1 MTVDSFGFEYEP
13 GTILYGRDS
22 AGALGT
28 ELAQRGVER
37 ALLVTGTTVGQTPA
51 VVEPVREGVGDRLTG
66 VFAETT
72 PQKRLETALDGV
84 ERASE
89 VDALVS
95 LGGGSSLDVATVMSV
110 LAADDRPRE
119 TIRSAFVETGTL
131 PVPETELVPV
141 FAVPTTLAG
150 ADLSV
155 AAGITAYPDDRPP
168 VRGGVF
174 DQRLMPEALVYDPSL
189 IETTPHEVL
198 CASAMNGF
206 DKGIE
211 SLYAHNRTPITD
223 ATATRGLESLAEGL
237 PRLGSGARDDRTLHD
252 VIVGTMLVQYGVS
265 RGSRTERRNAPQAGK
280 SEAPRAVGRGP
291 TTAGRSPVTT
301 LSLIHA
307 FGHGISGGYDVQQ
320 GEAHG
325 IIAPHAL
332 AFLFDRVDGRREELA
347 EALGVES
354 SAATATAVIDAVTE
368 IRDALGL
375 PSRLRSIPDL
385 SNDDLPAVAG
395 AVAADSLLGN
405 TPDGFDPTETEIEG
419 VLESAW

>member
-1 MTVDSFGFEYEP
+1 MAVDSFRFEYEP
-13 GTILYGRDS
+13 GTIVYGRDK
-22 AGALGT
+22 AGTLGT

-37 ALLVTGTTVGQTPA
+37 ALLVTGQTVGQTPA
-51 VVEPVREGVGDRLTG
+51 VVDPVRDGVGDRLAG
-66 VFAETT
+66 VFTETT
-72 PQKRLETALDGV
+72 PEKRLDTALDGA
-84 ERASE
+84 EKLQTSE
-89 VDALVS
+89 ADALVS
-95 LGGGSSLDVATVMSV
+95 LGGGSSLDVATVISV

-119 TIRSAFVETGTL
+119 TIRSAFVETGTI
-131 PVPETELVPV
+131 PVPETELMPV

-155 AAGITAYPDDRPP
+155 AAGITAHPDDRSP

-174 DQRLMPEALVYDPSL
+174 DERLMPEALVYDPAL
-189 IETTPHEVL
+189 IETTPHEIL

-223 ATATRGLESLAEGL
+223 ATATRGLELLTDGL
-237 PRLGSGARDDRTLHD
+237 SRFGNRMRDDLRD
-252 VIVGTMLVQYGVS
+252 AIVGTMLVQYGAS
-265 RGSRTERRNAPQAGK
+265 RGS
-280 SEAPRAVGRGP
+280 GP
-291 TTAGRSPVTT
+291 T

-307 FGHGISGGYDVQQ
+307 FGHGISRGYDVQQ

-347 EALGVES
+347 EALSVES
-354 SAATATAVIDAVTE
+354 SAATATGVIDAVTE

-405 TPDGFDPTETEIEG
+405 TPDGFDPTEAEIEG
-419 VLESAW
+419 VLENAW

>member
-1 MTVDSFGFEYEP
+1 MTVDSFGFEFEP

-51 VVEPVREGVGDRLTG
+51 VVEPVRDGVGDRLTG

-110 LAADDRPRE
+110 LAADDRSRE

-131 PVPETELVPV
+131 PVPETELLPV

-168 VRGGVF
+168 ARGGVF
-174 DQRLMPEALVYDPSL
+174 DERLMPEALVYDPSL

-223 ATATRGLESLAEGL
+223 ATATRGLELLAEGL

-265 RGSRTERRNAPQAGK
+265 RGSGTERRNAPQATGL
-280 SEAPRAVGRGP
+280 R
-291 TTAGRSPVTT
+291 PVTT

-307 FGHGISGGYDVQQ
+307 FGHGISRGYDVQQ

-325 IIAPHAL
+325 IVAPHAL

-375 PSRLRSIPDL
+375 PSGLRSIPDL
-385 SNDDLPAVAG
+385 SNDDLPAVAE

-405 TPDGFDPTETEIEG
+405 TPDGLDPTETEIEG